1 MDAMPQDTVLDVL
14 RAHFSSI
21 DFLHT
26 AVADHYTGYLA
37 RLILASDDVANR
49 AQQPWEYKKVIDVI
63 EENFVLRSNWR
74 LMSTSPHGEGKY
86 DSWHDLAMAEHAV
99 ALSNPMAFAFYDE
112 GLSLYVRGDDGGF
125 RPACD
130 TDPDFAIARNLI
142 LGVGLDNLRIYQ
154 PQDWASRLY
163 LYRPNLEAHHAIWYD
178 PGNMGPSSYES
189 QKEIKRHAVQH
200 ETRRLAEE
208 SRPPT
213 LEQQP
218 AQAVQP
224 VASSLDE
231 RLVAALAEIDRLK
244 KSHPPLPNA
253 RLMDAVIAT
262 QRQFW
267 LNWKE
272 GAPRPKSAEEI
283 LPWIKQQFS
292 ALSDADA
299 RAVDRVA
306 CPVDRNPASKSGGN

>member
-1 MDAMPQDTVLDVL
+1 MPQDTVLDVL

-63 EENFVLRSNWR
+63 EENFVLRSKWR
-74 LMSTSPHGEGKY
+74 LTSTSPYGEGNH
-86 DSWHDLAMAEHAV
+86 DSWHELAMAEHAV
-99 ALSNPMAFAFYDE
+99 ALSDPMAFAFYDE
-112 GLSLYVRGDDGGF
+112 GLFLYVRGDDGSF
-125 RPACD
+125 RPARD
-130 TDPDFAIARNLI
+130 TDSDFAIARNLI
-142 LGVGLDNLRIYQ
+142 LGVGLDNLRIHQ

-189 QKEIKRHAVQH
+189 QKDIKRHAVQH

-208 SRPPT
+208 SLPSAI
-213 LEQQP
+213 EQQQP
-218 AQAVQP
+218 ANEVQP
-224 VASSLDE
+224 SASNLDE
-231 RLVAALAEIDRLK
+231 RLVVALAEIDRLK
-244 KSHPPLPNA
+244 RLHPPLPSA
-253 RLMDAVIAT
+253 RLMGAVIAT

-267 LNWKE
+267 INWKD
-272 GAPRPKSAEEI
+272 GAPRPKSAEAI
-283 LPWIKQQFS
+283 IPWIKQHFS
-292 ALSDADA
+292 TLSDADA

-306 CPVDRNPASKSGGN
+306 CPVDRNPANKNGGI